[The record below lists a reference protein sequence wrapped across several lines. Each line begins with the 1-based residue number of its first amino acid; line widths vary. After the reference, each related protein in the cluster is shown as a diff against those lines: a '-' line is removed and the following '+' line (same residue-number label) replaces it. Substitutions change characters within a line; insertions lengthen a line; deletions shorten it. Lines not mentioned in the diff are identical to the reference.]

1 MDLKIID
8 LNFFMTETIASY
20 VIETGEGPILIE
32 TGPET
37 VFENLKSGLSD
48 LGYAPSDVKHVFVTH
63 IHLDHSGGAW
73 RLAETGS
80 TIYVHPVGAPHIIE
94 PEKLMKSATR
104 IYGEDNMKRLWGEVG
119 RIDKE
124 RVVTI
129 EDGQS
134 INIGG
139 VEIRVVETAGH
150 AGHHHCYL
158 IENAL
163 FTGDTAGC
171 LMAGGPMIPATPPPE
186 IHLEKWNASIDKM
199 KEISPDV
206 LYLTHFGGYTDVGPM
221 LDAAAEKI
229 EEWSEWIGERVSAG
243 KGDEE
248 ITEEFGAYF
257 SDIFEREGVNEE
269 VYRKYALMAPYHMN
283 AGGLIRYWKK
293 YRLAAS

>member
-48 LGYAPSDVKHVFVTH
+48 LGYALSDVKHVFVTH

-80 TIYVHPVGAPHIIE
+80 TIYVHPVGAPHLIE

-104 IYGEDNMKRLWGEVG
+104 IYGEDDMKRLWGEVG
-119 RIDKE
+119 GIDKD
-124 RVVTI
+124 RVVAI

-171 LMAGGPMIPATPPPE
+171 VMAGGPMIPATPPPE
-186 IHLEKWNASIDKM
+186 IHLEKWNDSIDKM
-199 KEISPDV
+199 REISPDII
-206 LYLTHFGGYTDVGPM
+206 YLTHFGGYTDVGPM

-229 EEWSEWIGERVSAG
+229 EEWSEWVGERVSAG
-243 KGDEE
+243 KSDEE

-257 SDIFEREGVNEE
+257 SEIFEREGVNEE
-269 VYRKYALMAPYHMN
+269 VYRKYDLMAPYHMN

-293 YRLAAS
+293 HRLPAS

>member
-48 LGYAPSDVKHVFVTH
+48 LGYALSDVKHVFVTH

-80 TIYVHPVGAPHIIE
+80 TIYVHPVGAPHLIE

-104 IYGEDNMKRLWGEVG
+104 IYGEDDMKRLWGEVG
-119 RIDKE
+119 GIDKD
-124 RVVTI
+124 RVVAI

-171 LMAGGPMIPATPPPE
+171 VMAGGPMIPATPPPE
-186 IHLEKWNASIDKM
+186 IHLEKWNDSIDKM
-199 KEISPDV
+199 REISPDII
-206 LYLTHFGGYTDVGPM
+206 YLTHFGGYTDVGPM

-243 KGDEE
+243 KSDEE

-257 SDIFEREGVNEE
+257 SEIFEREGVNEE
-269 VYRKYALMAPYHMN
+269 VYRKYDLMAPYHMN

-293 YRLAAS
+293 HRLPAS

>member
-48 LGYAPSDVKHVFVTH
+48 LGYTPSDVKHVFVTH

-80 TIYVHPVGAPHIIE
+80 TIYVHPVGAPHLIE

-119 RIDKE
+119 GMDKE
-124 RVVTI
+124 RVVAI

-199 KEISPDV
+199 REISPDII
-206 LYLTHFGGYTDVGPM
+206 YLTHFGGYTDVDPM
-221 LDAAAEKI
+221 LDAATEKI

-243 KGDEE
+243 KSDEE
-248 ITEEFGAYF
+248 VTEEFGAYF
-257 SDIFEREGVNEE
+257 KEIFEREGANEE
-269 VYRKYALMAPYHMN
+269 VYRKYDLMAPYHMN

-293 YRLAAS
+293 HRLPAS

>member
-20 VIETGEGPILIE
+20 VIESGEGPILIE

-80 TIYVHPVGAPHIIE
+80 TIYVHPVGAPHLIE

-104 IYGEDNMKRLWGEVG
+104 IYGEDDMKRLWGEVG
-119 RIDKE
+119 GMDKD
-124 RVVTI
+124 RVVAI

-139 VEIRVVETAGH
+139 VEVRVVETAGH

-199 KEISPDV
+199 REISPDII
-206 LYLTHFGGYTDVGPM
+206 YLTHFGGYTDVGPM
-221 LDAAAEKI
+221 LDAAAEKL

-243 KGDEE
+243 KSDEE
-248 ITEEFGAYF
+248 VTEEFGAYF
-257 SDIFEREGVNEE
+257 NEIFERESVNEE
-269 VYRKYALMAPYHMN
+269 VYRKYDLMAPYHMN

-293 YRLAAS
+293 YRLPAS

>member
-48 LGYAPSDVKHVFVTH
+48 LGYALSDVKHVFVTH

-80 TIYVHPVGAPHIIE
+80 TIYVHPVGAPHLIE

-104 IYGEDNMKRLWGEVG
+104 IYGEDDMKRLWGEVG
-119 RIDKE
+119 GIDKD
-124 RVVTI
+124 RVVAI

-171 LMAGGPMIPATPPPE
+171 VMAGGPMIPATPPPE
-186 IHLEKWNASIDKM
+186 IHLEKWNDSIDKM
-199 KEISPDV
+199 REISPDII
-206 LYLTHFGGYTDVGPM
+206 YLTHFGGYTDVGPM

-243 KGDEE
+243 KSDEE

-257 SDIFEREGVNEE
+257 SEIFEREGVNEE
-269 VYRKYALMAPYHMN
+269 VYRKYDLMAPYHMN

-293 YRLAAS
+293 HRLPDS

>member
-37 VFENLKSGLSD
+37 VFENLKSGLSY

-80 TIYVHPVGAPHIIE
+80 TIYVHPVGAPHLAE

-119 RIDKE
+119 GIDKD
-124 RVVTI
+124 RVVAI

-199 KEISPDV
+199 REISPDII
-206 LYLTHFGGYTDVGPM
+206 YLTHFGGYTDVGPM

-229 EEWSEWIGERVSAG
+229 EEWSEWIGKRVSAG
-243 KGDEE
+243 KSDEE
-248 ITEEFGAYF
+248 VTEEFGAYF
-257 SDIFEREGVNEE
+257 REIFEHESVNEE
-269 VYRKYALMAPYHMN
+269 VYKKYDLMAPYHMN

-293 YRLAAS
+293 YRLPAS

>member
-80 TIYVHPVGAPHIIE
+80 TIYVHPVGAPHLIE

-119 RIDKE
+119 GMDKD
-124 RVVTI
+124 RVVAI

-186 IHLEKWNASIDKM
+186 IHLEKWNVSIDKM
-199 KEISPDV
+199 REISPDII
-206 LYLTHFGGYTDVGPM
+206 YLTHFGGYTNVGPM

-243 KGDEE
+243 KSDEE
-248 ITEEFGAYF
+248 VTEEFGAYF
-257 SDIFEREGVNEE
+257 KEVFEREGVNEE
-269 VYRKYALMAPYHMN
+269 VYRKYDLMAPYHMN

-293 YRLAAS
+293 YRLPAS

>member
-80 TIYVHPVGAPHIIE
+80 TIYVHPVGAPHLIE

-119 RIDKE
+119 GIDKD
-124 RVVTI
+124 RVVAI

-186 IHLEKWNASIDKM
+186 IHIEKWNASIDKM
-199 KEISPDV
+199 RQISPDV

-221 LDAAAEKI
+221 LDSAAEKI
-229 EEWSEWIGERVSAG
+229 EEWSEWIGQRVSAG
-243 KGDEE
+243 KSDEE
-248 ITEEFGAYF
+248 VTEEFGAYL
-257 SDIFEREGVNEE
+257 SEIFEREGVNEE
-269 VYRKYALMAPYHMN
+269 VYKKYDLMAPYHMN

-293 YRLAAS
+293 YRLPSS

>member
-48 LGYAPSDVKHVFVTH
+48 LGYSPSDVKHVFVTH

-80 TIYVHPVGAPHIIE
+80 TIYVHPVGAPHLIE

-119 RIDKE
+119 GMDKD
-124 RVVTI
+124 RVVAI

-229 EEWSEWIGERVSAG
+229 EEWSEWIGQRVSAG
-243 KGDEE
+243 KSDKEV
-248 ITEEFGAYF
+248 TEEFGAFF
-257 SDIFEREGVNEE
+257 SEIFEREGVNEE
-269 VYRKYALMAPYHMN
+269 VYKKYDLMAPYHMN

-293 YRLAAS
+293 YRLPSS

>member
-1 MDLKIID
+1 M
-8 LNFFMTETIASY
+8 
-20 VIETGEGPILIE
+20 
-32 TGPET
+32 
-37 VFENLKSGLSD
+37 
-48 LGYAPSDVKHVFVTH
+48 KHVFVTH

-80 TIYVHPVGAPHIIE
+80 TIYVHPVGAPHLIE

-104 IYGEDNMKRLWGEVG
+104 IYGEDSMKRLWGEVG
-119 RIDKE
+119 GIDKD
-124 RVVTI
+124 RVVAI
-129 EDGQS
+129 EDGQR

-139 VEIRVVETAGH
+139 VEVRVVETAGH

-171 LMAGGPMIPATPPPE
+171 VMAGGPMIPATPPPE

-199 KEISPDV
+199 REISPDII
-206 LYLTHFGGYTDVGPM
+206 YLTHFGGYTDVGPM
-221 LDAAAEKI
+221 LDAAAEEL

-243 KGDEE
+243 KSDEE

-257 SDIFEREGVNEE
+257 SEIFEREGVNEE
-269 VYRKYALMAPYHMN
+269 VYKKYDLMAPYHMN

-293 YRLAAS
+293 YRLPAS

>member
-48 LGYAPSDVKHVFVTH
+48 LGYSPSDVKHVFVTH

-80 TIYVHPVGAPHIIE
+80 TIYVHPVGAPHLIE

-119 RIDKE
+119 GMDKD
-124 RVVTI
+124 RVVAI

-186 IHLEKWNASIDKM
+186 IHLEKWHASIDKM
-199 KEISPDV
+199 REISPDII
-206 LYLTHFGGYTDVGPM
+206 YLTHFGGYTDVGPM

-243 KGDEE
+243 KSDEE
-248 ITEEFGAYF
+248 VTEEFGAYF
-257 SDIFEREGVNEE
+257 KEIFEREGVNEE
-269 VYRKYALMAPYHMN
+269 VYKKYDLMAPYHMN
-283 AGGLIRYWKK
+283 AGGLVRYWKK
-293 YRLAAS
+293 YRLPAS

>member
-48 LGYAPSDVKHVFVTH
+48 LGYSPSDVKHVFVTH

-80 TIYVHPVGAPHIIE
+80 TIYVHPVGAPHLIE

-119 RIDKE
+119 GMDKD
-124 RVVTI
+124 RVVAI

-171 LMAGGPMIPATPPPE
+171 MMAGGPMIPATPPPE

-199 KEISPDV
+199 REISPDV
-206 LYLTHFGGYTDVGPM
+206 IYLTHFGGYTDVGPM
-221 LDAAAEKI
+221 LDAAAERL
-229 EEWSEWIGERVSAG
+229 EQWSEWIGERVSAG
-243 KGDEE
+243 KSDEE
-248 ITEEFGAYF
+248 VTEEFGAYF
-257 SDIFEREGVNEE
+257 DEIFEREGASEE
-269 VYRKYALMAPYHMN
+269 VHKKYALMAPYHMN

-293 YRLAAS
+293 YRLPAS

>member
-8 LNFFMTETIASY
+8 LNFFMAETIASY

-80 TIYVHPVGAPHIIE
+80 TIYVHPVGAPHLIE

-119 RIDKE
+119 GMDKD
-124 RVVTI
+124 RVVAI

-199 KEISPDV
+199 REISPDII
-206 LYLTHFGGYTDVGPM
+206 YLTHFGGYTDVGPM

-243 KGDEE
+243 KSDEE
-248 ITEEFGAYF
+248 VTEEFGAYF
-257 SDIFEREGVNEE
+257 KEIFERESVNEE
-269 VYRKYALMAPYHMN
+269 VYRKYDLMAPYHMN

-293 YRLAAS
+293 YRLPAS

>member
-48 LGYAPSDVKHVFVTH
+48 LGYSPSDVKHVFVTH

-80 TIYVHPVGAPHIIE
+80 TIYVHPVGAPHLIE

-119 RIDKE
+119 GMDKD
-124 RVVTI
+124 RVVAI

-199 KEISPDV
+199 REISPDII
-206 LYLTHFGGYTDVGPM
+206 YLTHFGGYTDVGPM

-243 KGDEE
+243 KSDEE
-248 ITEEFGAYF
+248 VTEEFGAYF
-257 SDIFEREGVNEE
+257 KEIFEREGANEE
-269 VYRKYALMAPYHMN
+269 VYKKYDLMAPYHMN

-293 YRLAAS
+293 YRLPAS

>member
-8 LNFFMTETIASY
+8 LNFFTTETIASY

-119 RIDKE
+119 GIDKE

-229 EEWSEWIGERVSAG
+229 EEWSEWIGQRVSAG
-243 KGDEE
+243 KSDKEV
-248 ITEEFGAYF
+248 TEEFGAFF
-257 SDIFEREGVNEE
+257 SEIFEREGVNEE
-269 VYRKYALMAPYHMN
+269 VYKKYDLMAPYHMN

-293 YRLAAS
+293 YRLPSS

>member
-48 LGYAPSDVKHVFVTH
+48 LGYSPSDVKHVFVTH

-80 TIYVHPVGAPHIIE
+80 TIYVHPVGAPHLIE

-119 RIDKE
+119 GMDKD
-124 RVVTI
+124 RVVAI

-139 VEIRVVETAGH
+139 VEVRVVETAGH

-186 IHLEKWNASIDKM
+186 IHLEKWHASIDKM
-199 KEISPDV
+199 REISPDII
-206 LYLTHFGGYTDVGPM
+206 YLTHFGGYTDVGPM

-243 KGDEE
+243 KSDEE
-248 ITEEFGAYF
+248 ITEEFGIYF
-257 SDIFEREGVNEE
+257 NEIFEREGVNEE
-269 VYRKYALMAPYHMN
+269 VYRKYDLMAPYHMN

-293 YRLAAS
+293 YRLPAS

>member
-8 LNFFMTETIASY
+8 LNFFMIETIASY

-80 TIYVHPVGAPHIIE
+80 TIYVHPVGAPHLIE

-119 RIDKE
+119 GIDKD
-124 RVVTI
+124 RVVAI

-186 IHLEKWNASIDKM
+186 IHIEKWNASIDKM
-199 KEISPDV
+199 RQISPDV

-221 LDAAAEKI
+221 LDSAAEKI
-229 EEWSEWIGERVSAG
+229 EEWSEWIGQRVSAG
-243 KGDEE
+243 KSDEE
-248 ITEEFGAYF
+248 VTEEFGAYL
-257 SDIFEREGVNEE
+257 SEIFEREGVNEE
-269 VYRKYALMAPYHMN
+269 VYKKYDLMAPYHMN

-293 YRLAAS
+293 YRLPSS

>member
-80 TIYVHPVGAPHIIE
+80 TIYVHPVGAPHLIE

-104 IYGEDNMKRLWGEVG
+104 IYGEDNMRRLWGEVG
-119 RIDKE
+119 GMDKD
-124 RVVTI
+124 RVVAI

-199 KEISPDV
+199 REISPDII
-206 LYLTHFGGYTDVGPM
+206 YLTHFGGYTDVGSM

-243 KGDEE
+243 KSDEE

-257 SDIFEREGVNEE
+257 SQIFEREGVNEE
-269 VYRKYALMAPYHMN
+269 IYKKYDLMAPYHMN

-293 YRLAAS
+293 YRLPAS

>member
-48 LGYAPSDVKHVFVTH
+48 LGYSPSDVKHVFVTH

-80 TIYVHPVGAPHIIE
+80 TIYVHPVGAPHLIE

-104 IYGEDNMKRLWGEVG
+104 IYGEDDMKRLWGEVG
-119 RIDKE
+119 GIDKD
-124 RVVTI
+124 RVVAI

-171 LMAGGPMIPATPPPE
+171 MMAGGPMIPATPPPE

-199 KEISPDV
+199 REISPDV
-206 LYLTHFGGYTDVGPM
+206 IYLTHFGGYTDVGPM
-221 LDAAAEKI
+221 LDAAAERL
-229 EEWSEWIGERVSAG
+229 EQWSEWIGERVSAG
-243 KGDEE
+243 KSDEE

-257 SDIFEREGVNEE
+257 DEIFEHEGVSEE
-269 VYRKYALMAPYHMN
+269 IHRKYALMAPYHMN

-293 YRLAAS
+293 YRLPAS

>member
-20 VIETGEGPILIE
+20 LIETGEGPILIE

-48 LGYAPSDVKHVFVTH
+48 LGYALSDVKHVFVTH
-63 IHLDHSGGAW
+63 IPLDHSGGAW

-80 TIYVHPVGAPHIIE
+80 TIYVHPVGAPHLIE

-119 RIDKE
+119 GIDKD
-124 RVVTI
+124 RVVAI

-134 INIGG
+134 IDIGG

-158 IENAL
+158 VENAL

-199 KEISPDV
+199 REIPPDII
-206 LYLTHFGGYTDVGPM
+206 YLTHFGGYTDVGPM

-229 EEWSEWIGERVSAG
+229 EEWSEWIGESVSAG
-243 KGDEE
+243 KSDEE
-248 ITEEFGAYF
+248 VTEEFGAYF
-257 SDIFEREGVNEE
+257 DEIFEREGVNEE
-269 VYRKYALMAPYHMN
+269 VYRKYDLMAPYHMN

-293 YRLAAS
+293 YRLPAS

>member
-8 LNFFMTETIASY
+8 LNFFTTETIASY

-119 RIDKE
+119 GIDKE

-229 EEWSEWIGERVSAG
+229 EEWSEWIGQRVSAG
-243 KGDEE
+243 KSDKEV
-248 ITEEFGAYF
+248 TEEFGAFF
-257 SDIFEREGVNEE
+257 SEIFEREGVNEE
-269 VYRKYALMAPYHMN
+269 VYKKYDLMAPYHMN

>member
-8 LNFFMTETIASY
+8 LNFFTTETIASY

-119 RIDKE
+119 GIDKE

-229 EEWSEWIGERVSAG
+229 EEWSEWIGQRVSAG
-243 KGDEE
+243 KSDKEV
-248 ITEEFGAYF
+248 TEEFGAFF
-257 SDIFEREGVNEE
+257 SEIFEREGVNEE
-269 VYRKYALMAPYHMN
+269 VYKKYDLMAPYHMN
-283 AGGLIRYWKK
+283 ASGLIRYWKK
-293 YRLAAS
+293 YRLPSS

>member
-37 VFENLKSGLSD
+37 VFENLKNGLSD
-48 LGYAPSDVKHVFVTH
+48 LGYALSDVKHVFVTH

-80 TIYVHPVGAPHIIE
+80 TIYVHPVGAPHLIE

-104 IYGEDNMKRLWGEVG
+104 IYGEDDMKRLWGEVG
-119 RIDKE
+119 GIDKD
-124 RVVTI
+124 RVVAI

-171 LMAGGPMIPATPPPE
+171 VMAGGPMIPATPPPE

-199 KEISPDV
+199 REISPDII
-206 LYLTHFGGYTDVGPM
+206 YLTHFGGYTDVGPM
-221 LDAAAEKI
+221 LDAAAEEL

-243 KGDEE
+243 KSDEE

-257 SDIFEREGVNEE
+257 SEIFEREGVNEE
-269 VYRKYALMAPYHMN
+269 VYRKYDLMAPYHMN

-293 YRLAAS
+293 HRLPAS

>member
-37 VFENLKSGLSD
+37 VFDNLKSGLSD
-48 LGYAPSDVKHVFVTH
+48 LGYSPSDVKHVFVTH

-80 TIYVHPVGAPHIIE
+80 TIYVHPVGAPHLIE

-104 IYGEDNMKRLWGEVG
+104 IYGEESMKRLWGEVG
-119 RIDKE
+119 GMDKD
-124 RVVTI
+124 RVVAI

-186 IHLEKWNASIDKM
+186 IHLEKWHASIDKM
-199 KEISPDV
+199 REISPDII
-206 LYLTHFGGYTDVGPM
+206 YLTHFGGYTDVGPM
-221 LDAAAEKI
+221 LDAASEKI

-243 KGDEE
+243 KSDEE
-248 ITEEFGAYF
+248 VTEEFGAYF
-257 SDIFEREGVNEE
+257 KEIFEREGVNEE
-269 VYRKYALMAPYHMN
+269 VYRKYDLMAPYHMN

-293 YRLAAS
+293 YRLPAS